1 MCCFSG
7 PVKAVG
13 GTRIFARAT
22 EGDRQLL
29 VYAMRAAFG
38 ADVAMVLPI
47 PTPPGAPEDAVR
59 WVDLS
64 AADGFFTDLELLFP
78 QPQASRGPVKQGAA
92 RQPLAVA
99 DVGAF
104 EASFVPR
111 LADFE
116 RLDAR
121 FRLPA
126 TVWDALPRYAD
137 WGFAVFKLRA
147 APATGLVS
155 RVADA
160 LRGPTDRSFHP
171 MALELP
177 RRDPRQL
184 FFPTVHV
191 HDGAFHPRA
200 HFDHAL
206 YAQATAH
213 PPGWDVGMA
222 AGQLR
227 LPRPAWAW
235 LAPERPVLR
244 RRIVGEAIN
253 DDVWL
258 AA

>member
-64 AADGFFTDLELLFP
+64 AAEGFFTDLELLFP
-78 QPQASRGPVKQGAA
+78 QPQASRHATGA
-92 RQPLAVA
+92 RQQLAVA

-111 LADFE
+111 LTDFE
-116 RLDAR
+116 RLDPR

-126 TVWDALPRYAD
+126 AVWDALPRYAD

-147 APATGLVS
+147 APASGLGS
-155 RVADA
+155 RVAAA
-160 LRGPTDRSFHP
+160 LRGPADRSFHP

-206 YAQATAH
+206 YAQCTAH

-222 AGQLR
+222 PGRVGLR
-227 LPRPAWAW
+227 RPGYAW
-235 LAPERPVLR
+235 LAHETPVLR
-244 RRIVGEAIN
+244 RSIVGDQPN